1 MKERIQMNLNDPFI
15 YAGANE
21 LDDKSILN
29 FYIQSNEYE
38 KILSKKNIF
47 VIGQRGSGK
56 SMILKYN
63 TLSLQLMQS
72 KNKIPDIIGIYV
84 PCNRPYFRKQEY
96 MLLESTYEKAIVS
109 EHFLVLSIAKQLIN
123 TLIAHQDVL
132 LTKNDMTEIADELH
146 FLFDIECTANN
157 CLTQMRR
164 YLTKKFKEMQEL
176 LLTHPEKLKINAL
189 SFGTLIFP
197 IIEMINNCE
206 NLQNKHITFL
216 IDDAQQLNQM
226 QMKTL
231 NTWVSYR
238 DNSLLSF
245 KIAITGKEE
254 YLFHTETENSIM
266 ENHDFLEI
274 LLEESMFGSKADF
287 NQFAKDVIRKRL
299 ELMQFKITDPDKYF
313 ASDKD
318 IDKELQK
325 IKQNYISGQY
335 PESKKF
341 QPEQRRKNASKIHR
355 AIYFREISSKHKANK
370 PKKIYTGFDTIIG
383 ISTGVI
389 RNLLIMCSEMYGC
402 DTEHFER
409 KSKSRPPQI
418 RTSTQYEAILD
429 LSKKKWMDL
438 KTIDRRVTH
447 CSKEDAERLHLF
459 FENFGNMLLEKILNP
474 ESTEKRIL
482 SFYIIDIQTNK
493 SFAEEI
499 DKLFSIA
506 KQDGYLYTRIGP
518 DKSGGKTVWYTP
530 NRLLWPHLGLDPL
543 GENGRFSLGATT
555 IQSMFTTKIP
565 IKKFQDGGL
574 FNVT

>member
-1 MKERIQMNLNDPFI
+1 MNLNDPFI

-29 FYIQSNEYE
+29 FYIKSNEYE

-72 KNKIPDIIGIYV
+72 KNIIPDVIGIYV

-123 TLIAHQDVL
+123 TLSSHRTTL
-132 LTKNDMTEIADELH
+132 LTENDMIEIADELN
-146 FLFDIECTANN
+146 FLFDIECDANN

-176 LLTHPEKLKINAL
+176 LLTNPEKLKINAL

-197 IIEMINNCE
+197 IIEMINNCDKL
-206 NLQNKHITFL
+206 NNKHVTFL

-226 QMKTL
+226 QMQTL

-274 LLEESMFGSKADF
+274 LLEENMFGNKADF
-287 NQFAKDVIRKRL
+287 NKFAKEVVRKRL
-299 ELMQFKITDPDKYF
+299 ELVQFKITDPNKYF
-313 ASDKD
+313 TADKD
-318 IDKELQK
+318 ITKELQI
-325 IKQNYISGQY
+325 IKQNYIEGKY
-335 PESKKF
+335 PESKNF
-341 QPEQRRKNASKIHR
+341 THEQRRKNASKIHR
-355 AIYFREISSKHKANK
+355 AIYFREILSKHKANK
-370 PKKIYTGFDTIIG
+370 PKKIYTGFDTITG

-389 RNLLIMCSEMYGC
+389 RNLLIMCSEMYSR
-402 DTEHFER
+402 DTEHFEL
-409 KSKSRPPQI
+409 KSKNKPPQI
-418 RTSTQYEAILD
+418 RTSTQYGAILD

-438 KTIDRRVTH
+438 KTIDRRVTN
-447 CSKEDAERLHLF
+447 CSKEDAEKLHLF

-482 SFYIIDIQTNK
+482 SFYITDTQINK
-493 SFAEEI
+493 SYTQEI
-499 DKLFSIA
+499 NKLFSIA
-506 KQDGYLYTRIGP
+506 KQDGYLYTRLGP

-530 NRLLWPHLGLDPL
+530 NRLLWPNLGLDPL
-543 GENGRFSLGATT
+543 GENGRFSLGITT
-555 IQSMFTTKIP
+555 VKSMFETKVSST
-565 IKKFQDGGL
+565 KFQDGGL
-574 FNVT
+574 FNVI